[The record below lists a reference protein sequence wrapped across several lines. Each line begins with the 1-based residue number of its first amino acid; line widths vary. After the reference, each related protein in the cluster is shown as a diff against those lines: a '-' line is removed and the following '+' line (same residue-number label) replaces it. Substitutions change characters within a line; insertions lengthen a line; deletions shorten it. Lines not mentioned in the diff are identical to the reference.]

1 MSKIE
6 DKITNGY
13 RLNLALLYQETMRIF
28 KKSVLVSG
36 LILLLV
42 AIVLFVIYALSL
54 FAYFETPFPTQ
65 EQIEQLSSAN
75 LSTQQLLKLGLIQSL
90 VFAFLGVL
98 SAGLLRLCKEVDQQK
113 VPTLEAVFKIFFQ
126 KEGWRVFIFTLF
138 FQIAL
143 SGLTFLFDSLNI
155 FLASW
160 FVMVLGYTL
169 FILVIPLITFEN
181 FSLGKAIFSS
191 VKLVNQQP
199 LLMLSLV
206 MFNSVFALSG
216 IFFLLVGIFITFPIW
231 YAFTYSLYKQLA

>member
-13 RLNLALLYQETMRIF
+13 RLNLALLYQETIQIF
-28 KKSVLVSG
+28 KKSVVVSG
-36 LILLLV
+36 LILFLV
-42 AIVLFVIYALSL
+42 AIVLFIVYAFSL

-75 LSTQQLLKLGLIQSL
+75 LSIQQLLKLGLIQSL

-98 SAGLLRLCKEVDQQK
+98 SAGLLRLCKDVDQK
-113 VPTLEAVFKIFFQ
+113 IVPTLETVFKIFT
-126 KEGWRVFIFTLF
+126 KKTGLKVFVFTLI
-138 FQIAL
+138 FQLVL
-143 SGLTFLFDSLNI
+143 SSLTFLFDSFNI

-181 FSLGKAIFSS
+181 YSLGKAIFSS

-216 IFFLLVGIFITFPIW
+216 IFFLLIGIFITFPIW